1 MTALKLLAI
10 VAVSMLCG
18 CGSAEQQ
25 VAKPREPDANS
36 VGFFCR
42 MGLTEHVGPKAQI
55 LPKGWKDPLW
65 FSSVRDA
72 LTYAETEVVSE
83 REMAGFWVN
92 DMEQGTWEK
101 PAPGAWVAAQ
111 EAWYVIESRMA
122 SGMGGGEAVPFKD
135 KRRAQVF
142 ANENGGQIVDYEEAK
157 RSIVSGVSA
166 ESAGET

>member
-55 LPKGWKDPLW
+55 LPKGWTDPLW

-72 LTYAETEVVSE
+72 LTYAQTEVVSD

-122 SGMGGGEAVPFKD
+122 SGYPCASSNKRLRWVTALLSTALISPRTAALPASGFLAV
-135 KRRAQVF
+135 
-142 ANENGGQIVDYEEAK
+142 
-157 RSIVSGVSA
+157 
-166 ESAGET
+166 